1 MSSSTSPPT
10 VLWLHAYAAPYGT
23 RPVAMIKALDR
34 QCRELG
40 YRFECGYPLSTRE
53 RPWVSWLEEAGIP
66 VSFAPD
72 GRRARAQWLAD
83 RLDELPGP
91 AILHTHFA
99 GFDLAAVA
107 ACRGREQAASVW
119 HMHSFLRRDPVYV
132 ARSVLKFA
140 LARRRVSRIVCVGES
155 VADAVRQRGAPR
167 DRTVVVENG
176 IEVDRFQL
184 TTPEQ
189 RRAARESLGIA
200 ESTPVLL
207 HFGRDWGIKGGE
219 LYTESLARLRAR
231 GVPAVGLVVGASDEY
246 RAAASRS
253 DLAGA
258 VVIADPSEDVRRFY
272 DASDLFVATSR
283 AEGAPMAIVE
293 ALSCGVA
300 VVATDIP
307 GHRFNGTGE
316 PAVRLAPEQPE
327 RVAELAEQLLGEP
340 APEQRARSERSH
352 DWVLRERSM
361 PRWVERMS
369 EVYAAVFAELAS
381 GRG

>member
-1 MSSSTSPPT
+1 
-10 VLWLHAYAAPYGT
+10 LHA
-23 RPVAMIKALDR
+23 
-34 QCRELG
+34 
-40 YRFECGYPLSTRE
+40 
-53 RPWVSWLEEAGIP
+53 
-66 VSFAPD
+66 
-72 GRRARAQWLAD
+72 
-83 RLDELPGP
+83 
-91 AILHTHFA
+91 HFA

-107 ACRGREQAASVW
+107 ACRRREQAAAVW

-140 LARRRVSRIVCVGES
+140 LARRRVARIVCVGES
-155 VADAVRQRGAPR
+155 LAEAVRRRGAPK

-176 IEVDRFQL
+176 IEVDRFEL

-189 RRAARESLGIA
+189 RRTARESLGIA
-200 ESTPVLL
+200 ESAPVLL
-207 HFGRDWGIKGGE
+207 HFGRDWAIKGGA

-253 DLAGA
+253 DLAGSI
-258 VVIADPSEDVRRFY
+258 VLADPSEDVRRFY

-307 GHRFNGTGE
+307 GHRLDGAGL
-316 PAVRLAPEQPE
+316 PLRLTPEQPE
-327 RVAELAEQLLGEP
+327 RVAELAEHLLGES
-340 APEQRARSERSH
+340 APEQRARAERAH
-352 DWVLRERSM
+352 GWVLRERSL
-361 PRWVERMS
+361 PRWVELMS
-369 EVYAAVFAELAS
+369 NVYTAVFAELDR